1 MILLK
6 RWVLLYSLNISI
18 IIVSYSQFPYRYALI
33 RRTFVVSLHK
43 KQLKRINMDKKK
55 EQAILK
61 LNKIKGWANDI
72 IMRSKKMDQ
81 ILESVN
87 KSDPD
92 IQDLTTFID
101 VADSRYG
108 AELLK
113 ASIED
118 AIDNIERRY
127 VFT

>member
-72 IMRSKKMDQ
+72 IMRSKKMEQ
-81 ILESVN
+81 LLESIN
-87 KSDPD
+87 KTNPD
-92 IQDLTTFID
+92 IQDLTMFID
-101 VADSRYG
+101 IGDARYG
-108 AELLK
+108 AELLI
-113 ASIED
+113 ANIED
-118 AIDNIERRY
+118 AIDDIERR
-127 VFT
+127 FI

>member
-1 MILLK
+1 
-6 RWVLLYSLNISI
+6 
-18 IIVSYSQFPYRYALI
+18 
-33 RRTFVVSLHK
+33 
-43 KQLKRINMDKKK
+43 MDKKK
-55 EQAILK
+55 EQAIVK
-61 LNKIKGWANDI
+61 LNQIKGWANDI

-101 VADSRYG
+101 VADARYV

-118 AIDNIERRY
+118 AIDNIERKY

>member
-72 IMRSKKMDQ
+72 IMRSKKMEQ
-81 ILESVN
+81 LLESIN
-87 KSDPD
+87 KTNPD
-92 IQDLTTFID
+92 IQDLTMFID
-101 VADSRYG
+101 IGDARYG
-108 AELLK
+108 AEMLL
-113 ASIED
+113 ANIEE
-118 AIDNIERRY
+118 AIDDIERR
-127 VFT
+127 FI

>member
-72 IMRSKKMDQ
+72 IMRSKKMEQ
-81 ILESVN
+81 LLESIN
-87 KSDPD
+87 KTNPD
-92 IQDLTTFID
+92 IQDLTMFID
-101 VADSRYG
+101 IGDARYG
-108 AELLK
+108 AEMLL
-113 ASIED
+113 A
-118 AIDNIERRY
+118 NIEEATDDIERK
-127 VFT
+127 FK

>member
-33 RRTFVVSLHK
+33 RRTFVVYLHK
-43 KQLKRINMDKKK
+43 KQLKLINMDKKK

-72 IMRSKKMDQ
+72 IMRSKKMEQ
-81 ILESVN
+81 LLESIN
-87 KSDPD
+87 KTNPD
-92 IQDLTTFID
+92 IQDLTMFID
-101 VADSRYG
+101 IGDARYG
-108 AELLK
+108 AEMLL
-113 ASIED
+113 A
-118 AIDNIERRY
+118 NIEEATDDIERK
-127 VFT
+127 FK

>member
-72 IMRSKKMDQ
+72 IMRSKKMEQ
-81 ILESVN
+81 LLESIN
-87 KSDPD
+87 KTNPD
-92 IQDLTTFID
+92 IQDLTMFID
-101 VADSRYG
+101 IGDARYG
-108 AELLK
+108 AELLI
-113 ASIED
+113 A
-118 AIDNIERRY
+118 NIEEATDDIERK
-127 VFT
+127 FK

>member
-33 RRTFVVSLHK
+33 RRTFVVYLHK
-43 KQLKRINMDKKK
+43 KQLKLINMDKKK

-72 IMRSKKMDQ
+72 IMRSKKMEQ
-81 ILESVN
+81 LLESIN
-87 KSDPD
+87 KTNPD
-92 IQDLTTFID
+92 IQDLTMFID
-101 VADSRYG
+101 IGDARYG
-108 AELLK
+108 AEMLL
-113 ASIED
+113 ANIEE
-118 AIDNIERRY
+118 AIDDIERK
-127 VFT
+127 

>member
-33 RRTFVVSLHK
+33 RRTFVVYLHK
-43 KQLKRINMDKKK
+43 KQLKLINMDKKK

-72 IMRSKKMDQ
+72 IMRSKKMEQ
-81 ILESVN
+81 LLESIN
-87 KSDPD
+87 KTNPD
-92 IQDLTTFID
+92 IQDLTMFID
-101 VADSRYG
+101 IGDARYG
-108 AELLK
+108 AELLI
-113 ASIED
+113 ANIED
-118 AIDNIERRY
+118 AIDDIERR
-127 VFT
+127 FI

>member
-18 IIVSYSQFPYRYALI
+18 IIVSYFQFPYRYALI

-72 IMRSKKMDQ
+72 IMRSKKMEQ
-81 ILESVN
+81 LLESIN
-87 KSDPD
+87 KTNPD
-92 IQDLTTFID
+92 IQDLTMFID
-101 VADSRYG
+101 IGDARYG
-108 AELLK
+108 AELLI
-113 ASIED
+113 ANIED
-118 AIDNIERRY
+118 AIDDIERR
-127 VFT
+127 FI